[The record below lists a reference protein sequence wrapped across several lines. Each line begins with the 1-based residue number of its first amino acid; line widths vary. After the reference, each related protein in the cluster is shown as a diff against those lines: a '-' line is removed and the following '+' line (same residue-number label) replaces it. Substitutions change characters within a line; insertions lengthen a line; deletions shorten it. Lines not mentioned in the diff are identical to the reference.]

1 MPTSTLDKKISVNS
15 FFQNSDEIS
24 DELNRVNEKSEQA
37 LQKSDSAIAR
47 TFSNENYLQSLIQSI
62 STQNESI
69 ANVVS
74 ENKSQSSII
83 NNTNTEI
90 ISIKR
95 DDDSQ
100 VREITKAFGILRGLY
115 DSLASA
121 MLSVRSDV
129 ETISK
134 YLFDE
139 QKQRK
144 QQLEQ
149 RELKISQQKD
159 VQEKQSIV
167 DSFRKS
173 MGIGVKSDE
182 GISKDSQMKSG
193 DEANFMQSLM
203 QGALASAGMS
213 LGTALTNGTD
223 GGTPGSAPDGA
234 DASPSSGSSSNKAV
248 YGTKAQKA
256 LLDAIAFAE
265 GNTSW
270 STWADYQKHG
280 PEDLTG
286 LTIRQV
292 HDLQTSFI
300 KSGKVRRTG
309 SAVVGR
315 YQFKDLLYH
324 AKVAGLNPETDKF
337 SPANQDRIAI
347 KLSER
352 RGVTADMLAKEG
364 LSAKV
369 SNMLAPEWASFPTY
383 SGASYYGQPV
393 KNLKSLQNVYKQS
406 LGTTSQQSQ
415 TAQTKPPGAAQTSQ
429 ASKSDAATPA
439 ASAAA
444 PAQTSQAMP
453 ADTQSDVTGGLKSK
467 DGNLLKGAT
476 SKDMQ
481 EKIKQ
486 SSAQPL
492 SSPTSASSIMPFDY
506 QSARQSSETIPQP
519 TQTSSNLSTA
529 PDLPP
534 EIPTNNPLTRMWTMS
549 AINHLNIN
557 ASMHHIYG

>member
-47 TFSNENYLQSLIQSI
+47 AFSNENYLQSLIQSI

-90 ISIKR
+90 KKINQQLTTEIISIKR

-100 VREITKAFGILRGLY
+100 VREITKAFGILSGLY

-149 RELKISQQKD
+149 RELKISRQKD

-223 GGTPGSAPDGA
+223 GGTDVTAGDPNITS
-234 DASPSSGSSSNKAV
+234 SSGVSGGTVDKNTVYSYIKSKGLSHNHAMGILAGIDGESSFQIGVQEKGHSKQGVGLFQYTYPSRKKAFLQAV
-248 YGTKAQKA
+248 PDYKTNWKGQVDYAIQQDPLTKAYLSKQFDTPEA
-256 LLDAIAFAE
+256 AAE
-265 GNTSW
+265 WWLVQWERPLESLR
-270 STWADYQKHG
+270 D
-280 PEDLTG
+280 E
-286 LTIRQV
+286 
-292 HDLQTSFI
+292 
-300 KSGKVRRTG
+300 RRTKYKKFI
-309 SAVVGR
+309 SS
-315 YQFKDLLYH
+315 FKPPQ
-324 AKVAGLNPETDKF
+324 A
-337 SPANQDRIAI
+337 
-347 KLSER
+347 
-352 RGVTADMLAKEG
+352 
-364 LSAKV
+364 
-369 SNMLAPEWASFPTY
+369 
-383 SGASYYGQPV
+383 
-393 KNLKSLQNVYKQS
+393 
-406 LGTTSQQSQ
+406 Q
-415 TAQTKPPGAAQTSQ
+415 TQAQAQTKPPGAAQTSQ
-429 ASKSDAATPA
+429 ASKSAAEPPAAAQTSQTSAAAPA
-439 ASAAA
+439 ASA
-444 PAQTSQAMP
+444 AQTSQAMP

>member
-1 MPTSTLDKKISVNS
+1 MPISTLDKKISVNS
-15 FFQNSDEIS
+15 FFQNSGEIS

-47 TFSNENYLQSLIQSI
+47 AFSNENYLQSLIQSI

-69 ANVVS
+69 ANVVN

-90 ISIKR
+90 KKINQQLTTELITIKR

-134 YLFDE
+134 YLTDE

-173 MGIGVKSDE
+173 MGIGVKSDK

-193 DEANFMQSLM
+193 DETNFMQSLM
-203 QGALASAGMS
+203 QGALAAAGMS

-223 GGTPGSAPDGA
+223 GGTPGSAPDGGTA
-234 DASPSSGSSSNKAV
+234 LTEGDPNITSSSGVSGGRVDPKTVYTYLRSKGISHNHALGITANIKGESEFEIGVTEKGDSKSGVGLFQYSNVRKPAFLKAV
-248 YGTKAQKA
+248 PDYKKNWKAQI
-256 LLDAIAFAE
+256 DYAINEDRAPEYLKRQFSSPEEAAYWWMHNWE
-265 GNTSW
+265 RPAGRVYN
-270 STWADYQKHG
+270 DRNKKHN
-280 PEDLTG
+280 D
-286 LTIRQV
+286 
-292 HDLQTSFI
+292 FI
-300 KSGKVRRTG
+300 KSFKV
-309 SAVVGR
+309 
-315 YQFKDLLYH
+315 
-324 AKVAGLNPETDKF
+324 PDKEK
-337 SPANQDRIAI
+337 P
-347 KLSER
+347 
-352 RGVTADMLAKEG
+352 
-364 LSAKV
+364 
-369 SNMLAPEWASFPTY
+369 
-383 SGASYYGQPV
+383 
-393 KNLKSLQNVYKQS
+393 
-406 LGTTSQQSQ
+406 QQ
-415 TAQTKPPGAAQTSQ
+415 AQTKPAGAAQTSQ
-429 ASKSDAATPA
+429 TSKSDAAPA
-439 ASAAA
+439 ASAAAPA

-453 ADTQSDVTGGLKSK
+453 ADTQPDVTGGLKSK

-506 QSARQSSETIPQP
+506 QSAQQSSETASQP
-519 TQTSSNLSTA
+519 TQSSSNLSTA